1 VKDSNADQKIKSEN
15 VLLLSC
21 LRTERKTSEHIVHIR
36 WKRGGWVKAR
46 DHDVL
51 WPALTCSVGSGWAG
65 TCAWEHFGIKQV
77 NGLSPDPQNPKD
89 YAQAFLSFLL
99 PSLIPSIHIHLF
111 INLYVDSSILLP
123 INRNKCLTTC
133 SMPGTVLGAE
143 NVR

>member
-1 VKDSNADQKIKSEN
+1 MKDSNADQKMKSEN
-15 VLLLSC
+15 ILLLSC

-51 WPALTCSVGSGWAG
+51 WPAMTCYVGNGWVGA
-65 TCAWEHFGIKQV
+65 CAWEHFGIKQV

-99 PSLIPSIHIHLF
+99 PSLILSIHPFVYSPLCWLFTLVPIH
-111 INLYVDSSILLP
+111 
-123 INRNKCLTTC
+123 RNKCLTTC
-133 SMPGTVLGAE
+133 SMPGTLLGAE
-143 NVR
+143 TVT